1 MHICR
6 STPRCSW
13 WRTPL
18 TCVQMATEN
27 STRSGVE
34 LREQRRERTAREIQQ
49 AAMSLFA
56 ERGYDGVTVDDIAH
70 EAAISE
76 RTFFRYFASKD
87 HLLVAEASR
96 RIEIIHESLTGQPED
111 LDAWQA
117 LRTAVLDQSASEEH
131 VGRNAA
137 IWAHLTKE
145 APALLAKMIMHG
157 ALESTHNIEVEL
169 ARRLGVPAT
178 DALPDV
184 IMRVTLA
191 AMQSAYLR
199 WLEDDGSAS
208 LVDLTADALDLV
220 GVGFAEAAS
229 RVSR

>member
-1 MHICR
+1 M
-6 STPRCSW
+6 T
-13 WRTPL
+13 
-18 TCVQMATEN
+18 TEN
-27 STRSGVE
+27 VPTGIE
-34 LREQRRERTAREIQQ
+34 LREQRRERNAREIQQ

-56 ERGYDGVTVDDIAH
+56 ARGYADVTVEDIAR
-70 EAAISE
+70 EAGISE

-87 HLLVAEASR
+87 D
-96 RIEIIHESLTGQPED
+96 G

-117 LRTAVLDQSASEEH
+117 LRNAVLDQSASEEQ

-169 ARRLGVPAT
+169 ARRLGVPDG

-184 IMRVTLA
+184 MMRVTLA

-208 LVDLTADALDLV
+208 LVDLTAHAFDLV
-220 GVGFAEAAS
+220 GAGLAQASAAI
-229 RVSR
+229 R

>member
-1 MHICR
+1 M
-6 STPRCSW
+6 T
-13 WRTPL
+13 TDDG
-18 TCVQMATEN
+18 
-27 STRSGVE
+27 TRPGVD
-34 LREQRRERTAREIQQ
+34 LREQRRERNAREIQQ

-56 ERGYDGVTVDDIAH
+56 ERGYAGVTVEDIAR
-70 EAAISE
+70 EAGISE

-87 HLLVAEASR
+87 HVLVAEAGR
-96 RIEIIHESLTGQPED
+96 RIDIVHESLVRQD
-111 LDAWQA
+111 DSLDAWQA
-117 LRTAVLDQSASEEH
+117 LRTAVLDQSANEERI
-131 VGRNAA
+131 GRNAA

-169 ARRLGVPAT
+169 ARRLGVPDG

-184 IMRVTLA
+184 MMRVTLA

-220 GVGFAEAAS
+220 GVGLAQAAS
-229 RVSR
+229 RVTR

>member
-1 MHICR
+1 MTVNFEMFEG
-6 STPRCSW
+6 S
-13 WRTPL
+13 TPL
-18 TCVQMATEN
+18 TWVRMTTEN
-27 STRSGVE
+27 GTRSGVE

-96 RIEIIHESLTGQPED
+96 RIEIIHESLTGQPD
-111 LDAWQA
+111 HLDAWTA
-117 LRTAVLDQSASEEH
+117 LRNAVLDQSTSEERI
-131 VGRNAA
+131 GRNAA

-157 ALESTHNIEVEL
+157 ALEGTHNIEVEL
-169 ARRLGVPAT
+169 ARRLGVPST

-184 IMRVTLA
+184 MMRVTLA
-191 AMQSAYLR
+191 AVQSAYLR
-199 WLEDDGSAS
+199 WLEDDGAAS
-208 LVDLTADALDLV
+208 LTNLTAEALDVV
-220 GVGFAEAAS
+220 GDGLARAARS
-229 RVSR
+229 VRRP

>member
-1 MHICR
+1 
-6 STPRCSW
+6 
-13 WRTPL
+13 
-18 TCVQMATEN
+18 MAMEN
-27 STRSGVE
+27 STRSGEE
-34 LREQRRERTAREIQQ
+34 LREQRRERNAREIQH

-56 ERGYDGVTVDDIAH
+56 TRGYAEVTVEDIAH
-70 EAAISE
+70 EAGISE

-96 RIEIIHESLTGQPED
+96 RIDVIHESLTHQPND

-117 LRTAVLDQSASEEH
+117 LRNAVLDQSASEEQ

-157 ALESTHNIEVEL
+157 ALESTHHIEVEL

-184 IMRVTLA
+184 MMRVTLA

-199 WLEDDGSAS
+199 WLDDDGAGS
-208 LVDLTADALDLV
+208 LADLTANAMDLV
-220 GVGFAEAAS
+220 GTGLAQVAS
-229 RVSR
+229 GVRSP

>member
-1 MHICR
+1 MFVEGARILE
-6 STPRCSW
+6 S
-13 WRTPL
+13 
-18 TCVQMATEN
+18 MATDG
-27 STRSGVE
+27 TRSGVD
-34 LREQRRERTAREIQQ
+34 LREQRRERNAREIQQ

-56 ERGYDGVTVDDIAH
+56 ARGYAGVTVEDIAA
-70 EAAISE
+70 EAGISE

-87 HLLVAEASR
+87 HVLVAEAGR
-96 RIEIIHESLTGQPED
+96 RIDIVHDSLVRQDED

-117 LRTAVLDQSASEEH
+117 LRTAVLDQSASEEQL
-131 VGRNAA
+131 GRNAA

-169 ARRLGVPAT
+169 ARRLGVPDT

-208 LVDLTADALDLV
+208 LVDLTAEALDLV
-220 GVGFAEAAS
+220 GAGLAQAAS
-229 RVSR
+229 RVRSP

>member
-1 MHICR
+1 MT
-6 STPRCSW
+6 SDD
-13 WRTPL
+13 
-18 TCVQMATEN
+18 A
-27 STRSGVE
+27 TRSGVE
-34 LREQRRERTAREIQQ
+34 LREQRRERNAREIQQ

-56 ERGYDGVTVDDIAH
+56 ERGYAGVTVEDIAA
-70 EAAISE
+70 EAGISE

-87 HLLVAEASR
+87 HVLVAEAGR
-96 RIEIIHESLTGQPED
+96 RIDIVHESLVRQD
-111 LDAWQA
+111 DSLDAWQA
-117 LRTAVLDQSASEEH
+117 LRTAVLDQSANEERI
-131 VGRNAA
+131 GRNAA

-169 ARRLGVPAT
+169 ARRLGVPDT

-199 WLEDDGSAS
+199 WLEDDGSGS

-220 GVGFAEAAS
+220 GIGFAQAAS
-229 RVSR
+229 RVRSP